1 MPYTATNT
9 ITITDGDINT
19 TNYYGNY
26 GNITNNYED
35 QDVFSNSTNI
45 STFTNSGI
53 ILGAGGTGKVDKG
66 FDGKNGLINNGTI
79 TTLTNIGSFLGGGG
93 GSIISYGNGNGGAG
107 GGGAGYGCNG
117 GSLINFN
124 TNGQTSPGVYASY
137 GGGGGPNGAGG
148 GTYGGAGGYGFGGGG
163 GGGNGNGFNATVDN
177 GGTGGS
183 SQGGGGYGGG
193 QGSGG
198 RPTGGGGG
206 GGLNGPGGGSGGY
219 GIYNAGKITTLINS
233 QGAPGS
239 GYNYGPLFYS
249 GNAPNNYKIIIN
261 SKTNYGQLWC
271 TGVINTTGSIT
282 FGISDDSIL
291 FLDAVTVTYSSVL
304 KFNLYTNVT
313 LNNLTGIFNNKYQ
326 WTLVKNDTYVSYGQY
341 YYDLQ
346 ITLFVFFVPT
356 NTIAIYDEQVNTINY
371 YGNYGNDTNSNQDQN
386 VFSNSINI
394 STFTNN
400 GLVLGAG
407 GSIEKNGKNGLVNS
421 GYINVL
427 INTGGFLGGGG
438 GSTGSQ
444 GGPGGGGAGT
454 NSMGGSLID
463 VSAKGGNTISNT
475 GGGGGGGPTGKGG
488 NANFSGGSGG
498 YNFGGGGGGNT
509 GNGLSATSNGGGN
522 SGSTTGGGGYGGGS
536 GAFYDGIFIGG
547 GGGGGGYGIGNGG
560 YGIDNTFGTI
570 YKLINSQGCSST
582 NTTYYY
588 GPLFYTGKAPIN
600 YNILINSIT
609 QYGQLWCTGNLDTG
623 GTITFGIADGS
634 VLVPGTYT
642 SVLKF
647 NSNKSILNNTTG
659 IYGNYK
665 WTLIQNGLYYDLD
678 IIIYES
684 ITDFLNSLHPNNAA
698 ERAIIEF
705 VNKNF
710 NTATFQDL
718 LSDIEYILNNLLE
731 SICYIP
737 YSTMNIYSINGI
749 LGSQNLVDFS
759 YLIPNLFRLCY
770 MNDQVYIPN
779 ICPTFIYLSSTTNY
793 FPLLIDENL
802 IKSFLYY
809 NFPANTDNL
818 IQYNYNFLNNIIQL
832 KNNISKKIKNT
843 TYGSYTPVINIY
855 NQIYSTKSM
864 LSQLIS
870 FNNYLESSNSADDSS
885 EIINSFTIIW
895 DYTETCITY
904 TNSVLDTFIEGN
916 NKHNLV
922 LNSSYANLIYT
933 FKNII
938 NNKIIN
944 IDNYDI
950 FILNLFYK
958 NNLFIVL
965 KYTLEVFQD
974 ILLQIQYY
982 IQGIYYCEKEYMKIS
997 NIPTL
1002 INLYKKFYENQI
1014 YTNSKA
1020 IPKTSIINIVPK
1032 TTNIQYYINQ
1042 FTIIYYESVDNQY
1055 ETKQILLNG
1064 MDGAD
1069 ALLVFSNVPNSD
1081 WSYPQAIINF
1091 TYYYINIGNPSAIR
1105 LYNIN
1110 PNTTITFT
1118 NVMDYIFYFNNENPY
1133 NTYIAKQIESI
1144 SYGGIY
1150 PEGGTAISSQ
1160 NIGYK
1165 YSYSTSDQQLKYLIY
1180 HTLESHTPYDPSLWT
1195 TLNPETGI
1203 GLSLIYYT
1211 NYNV

>member
-1 MPYTATNT
+1 MSYTGTNT
-9 ITITDGDINT
+9 ITITDGQINT
-19 TNYYGNY
+19 INYYGKY
-26 GNITNNYED
+26 GDNTNNFED
-35 QDVFSNSTNI
+35 QNVFSNSTNI
-45 STFTNSGI
+45 SSFTNSAI
-53 ILGAGGTGKVDKG
+53 ILGAGGTGKVDQG
-66 FDGKNGLINNGTI
+66 SDGKNGLFNSGTI
-79 TTLTNIGSFLGGGG
+79 STLINIGSFLGGGG

-107 GGGAGYGCNG
+107 GGGAGYGANG
-117 GSLINFN
+117 GSLINSN
-124 TNGQTSPGVYASY
+124 TNGQSSPGVGASY
-137 GGGGGPNGAGG
+137 GGGGGPNGNGG
-148 GTYGGAGGYGFGGGG
+148 GTNGGVGIYGFGGGG
-163 GGGNGNGFNATVDN
+163 GGGYGEGGDATINGGGNGGAA
-177 GGTGGS
+177 
-183 SQGGGGYGGG
+183 QGGGGYGGA
-193 QGSGG
+193 QGNGG

-206 GGLNGPGGGSGGY
+206 GGSKGPRGGNGGY
-219 GIYNAGKITTLINS
+219 GIYNTGTIVTLINS
-233 QGAPGS
+233 QGSPGT
-239 GYNYGPLFYS
+239 GYNYGPLFYC

-261 SKTNYGQLWC
+261 SPTNYGKLWC

-282 FGISDDSIL
+282 FGIEDDSIL
-291 FLDAVTVTYSSVL
+291 SLSAGTVTYTSVL
-304 KFNLYTNVT
+304 KFNSDTVT
-313 LNNLTGIFNNKYQ
+313 LNNLTGTFNNKYQ
-326 WTLVKNDTYVSYGQY
+326 WILVKNGL

-346 ITLFVFFVPT
+346 ITLLLFFQPT

-371 YGNYGNDTNSNQDQN
+371 YGNYGNSTNLNQDQN

-394 STFTNN
+394 STFTNS
-400 GLVLGAG
+400 GVVLGSG
-407 GSIEKNGKNGLVNS
+407 GSIEKNGKNGLFNS

-454 NSMGGSLID
+454 NSIGGSLIN
-463 VSAKGGNTISNT
+463 VSAKGGTTTIST
-475 GGGGGGGPTGKGG
+475 GGGGGGGPTGRGG

-498 YNFGGGGGGNT
+498 YNFGGGGGGDTNS
-509 GNGLSATSNGGGN
+509 GLSATFNGGGN
-522 SGSTTGGGGYGGGS
+522 SGNTTGGGGYGGGN
-536 GAFYDGIFIGG
+536 GAFFNGIFIGG
-547 GGGGGGYGIGNGG
+547 GGGGGGYGNGNGG
-560 YGIDNTFGTI
+560 YGIDNTGTI

-582 NTTYYY
+582 NTSYYY
-588 GPLFYTGKAPIN
+588 GPLFYSGTAPFN
-600 YNILINSIT
+600 YNILINSTT
-609 QYGQLWCTGNLDTG
+609 QYGQLWCTGNSNTNGSL
-623 GTITFGIADGS
+623 TFGIADGS
-634 VLVPGTYT
+634 VITPGTYT

-647 NSNKSILNNTTG
+647 NSGKSILNNTTG
-659 IYGNYK
+659 IYNNYK
-665 WTLIQNGLYYDLD
+665 WTLVPNGLYYDLD

-710 NTATFQDL
+710 NTSTFQDL

-737 YSTMNIYSINGI
+737 YSTINIFTINGI

-759 YLIPNLFRLCY
+759 FFLPNLFRSCY

-779 ICPTFIYLSSTTNY
+779 VCPTFIYLSSTTNY

-809 NFPANTDNL
+809 NFPANIDNL
-818 IQYNYNFLNNIIQL
+818 NQYNYSFLNNIIQL
-832 KNNISKKIKNT
+832 KNNIGKKVKNT

-855 NQIYSTKSM
+855 NQIYSSKSM

-870 FNNYLESSNSADDSS
+870 FNNYLEISNSADNSS
-885 EIINSFTIIW
+885 EIINSFTLIW
-895 DYTETCITY
+895 DFTEICITY
-904 TNSVLDTFIEGN
+904 TNSVLDTYIEGN
-916 NKHNLV
+916 NKNNLV
-922 LNSSYANLIYT
+922 VNSSYANLIYT

-944 IDNYDI
+944 IDNYDTY
-950 FILNLFYK
+950 ILNLFYK
-958 NNLFIVL
+958 NNFFIVL
-965 KYTLEVFQD
+965 KYALEVFQD
-974 ILLQIQYY
+974 ILLQIEYY
-982 IQGIYYCEKEYMKIS
+982 IQGFYYCEKEYMKIS

-1014 YTNSKA
+1014 YTDSKA
-1020 IPKTSIINIVPK
+1020 IPKTSIINIIPK
-1032 TTNIQYYINQ
+1032 TTNIQYYINE
-1042 FTIIYYESVDNQY
+1042 FIIVYYDSVPLQY

-1064 MDGAD
+1064 IDGAD
-1069 ALLVFSNVPNSD
+1069 ALLIFSNIPNSG
-1081 WSYPQAIINF
+1081 WSYPQTIIEF

-1110 PNTTITFT
+1110 KTTLTFT
-1118 NVMDYIFYFNNENPY
+1118 DVIDYIFYFNNEYPY

-1150 PEGGTAISSQ
+1150 PEGGTAISPQ

-1165 YSYSTSDQQLKYLIY
+1165 YSYTTSDQQLKYLIY
-1180 HTLESHTPYDPSLWT
+1180 HTLESYSPYDPSLWT
-1195 TLNPETGI
+1195 TINPETGI

-1211 NYNV
+1211 NYNI